1 MEDLVRLLVTGLVV
15 AAILVPIVRWFWSRF
30 DRPTEAQIAYEE
42 ERARQKQEARMWA
55 QIEAKMRADEAA
67 AEEAAAEARY
77 RLELEARAK
86 GADRTQISGAI
97 SALGSEELQPVLRE
111 VKESRP
117 APKATVGAEAAVVDG
132 DALISQEPDD
142 ADLRVDGPAQVSL
155 EQDRAGAPAPDWELI
170 ERLRALKERTE
181 GGGDATMLDPH
192 PDVPSMPDLPSL
204 DDVEAG
210 AAHDDSTEKPESK
223 DVDEPTEPAKQGYDD
238 ASLTEE
244 EPSAATI
251 EATED
256 EGIVAEA
263 TLEPQVEEDESGEPL
278 LEPPSGAEG
287 DVANAP
293 IIAQPPPIVDDVD
306 TAWDDGT
313 NKGDDDGWDVEW

>member
-1 MEDLVRLLVTGLVV
+1 VEDLVRLLVTGLVL

-67 AEEAAAEARY
+67 AEQAAAEARY
-77 RLELEARAK
+77 RMELEARAK

-97 SALGSEELQPVLRE
+97 SALGSEELQPVMRD

-132 DALISQEPDD
+132 DALFSQEPDD

-181 GGGDATMLDPH
+181 GGGDAAMLDPH

-223 DVDEPTEPAKQGYDD
+223 DVDEPTEPAMQGYDD
-238 ASLTEE
+238 ASVTEE

-251 EATED
+251 EATEED
-256 EGIVAEA
+256 GVEAEA

-287 DVANAP
+287 DEANAP
-293 IIAQPPPIVDDVD
+293 IIVQPRPIVDDVD

-313 NKGDDDGWDVEW
+313 NKADDDGWDVEW

>member
-1 MEDLVRLLVTGLVV
+1 VEDLVRLLVTGLVV

-97 SALGSEELQPVLRE
+97 SALGSEQLQPVLRD

-132 DALISQEPDD
+132 DALFSQEPDD

-181 GGGDATMLDPH
+181 DSVDAAMLDPH

-204 DDVEAG
+204 DDAEAG
-210 AAHDDSTEKPESK
+210 AAHDDSTEKPESE
-223 DVDEPTEPAKQGYDD
+223 DVAAPFEPAMEGSGD
-238 ASLTEE
+238 AS
-244 EPSAATI
+244 ATDDDPPP
-251 EATED
+251 EATEAMTD
-256 EGIVAEA
+256 EGVEA
-263 TLEPQVEEDESGEPL
+263 DEAQDAPDEGDESGESFH
-278 LEPPSGAEG
+278 EPPSGAEG
-287 DVANAP
+287 DEANP
-293 IIAQPPPIVDDVD
+293 PTIAQPTTFVEEVD
-306 TAWDDGT
+306 TAWDEASTGS
-313 NKGDDDGWDVEW
+313 DDDGWDVEW

>member
-1 MEDLVRLLVTGLVV
+1 VEDLVRLLVTGLVL

-30 DRPTEAQIAYEE
+30 DRPTEAQIAYDE

-67 AEEAAAEARY
+67 AEQAAAEARY

-97 SALGSEELQPVLRE
+97 SALGSEELQPVLRD

-132 DALISQEPDD
+132 DALFSQEPDD

-155 EQDRAGAPAPDWELI
+155 EQDRAGAPAPDWVLI

-181 GGGDATMLDPH
+181 DGVDAAMLDPH

-204 DDVEAG
+204 EDVEAG
-210 AAHDDSTEKPESK
+210 AVDADAVAPSEEPMEGNDDS
-223 DVDEPTEPAKQGYDD
+223 
-238 ASLTEE
+238 SLTEE

-256 EGIVAEA
+256 EGIEAEA
-263 TLEPQVEEDESGEPL
+263 TLEPQVEQAESGESL
-278 LEPPSGAEG
+278 LEPPFGAEG
-287 DVANAP
+287 DEANAP
-293 IIAQPPPIVDDVD
+293 TIAQPPPIVDEVD

-313 NKGDDDGWDVEW
+313 NKADDDGWDVEW

>member
-1 MEDLVRLLVTGLVV
+1 MEDLVRLLVTGLVL

-67 AEEAAAEARY
+67 AEQAAAEARY

-97 SALGSEELQPVLRE
+97 SALGSEQLQPVLRD

-132 DALISQEPDD
+132 DALFSQEPDD

-155 EQDRAGAPAPDWELI
+155 EQDRAGAPAPDWDLI

-181 GGGDATMLDPH
+181 NGGDAALFDPH
-192 PDVPSMPDLPSL
+192 PDVPAMPDLPLL

-210 AAHDDSTEKPESK
+210 AAHDDSTEKPESE
-223 DVDEPTEPAKQGYDD
+223 DVAAPFEPAMEGSGD
-238 ASLTEE
+238 ASATHDD
-244 EPSAATI
+244 PSS
-251 EATED
+251 EATEAITD
-256 EGIVAEA
+256 EGVEADDAQDAPVEGAES
-263 TLEPQVEEDESGEPL
+263 DESL

-287 DVANAP
+287 DEATAST
-293 IIAQPPPIVDDVD
+293 IAQPPTFVEEVD
-306 TAWDDGT
+306 TAWDEAST
-313 NKGDDDGWDVEW
+313 EADDDGWDVEW

>member
-1 MEDLVRLLVTGLVV
+1 VEDLVRLLVTGLVL

-97 SALGSEELQPVLRE
+97 SALGSEQLQPVLRD

-132 DALISQEPDD
+132 DALFSQEPDD

-181 GGGDATMLDPH
+181 DSVDAAMLDPH
-192 PDVPSMPDLPSL
+192 PDVPSIPDLPSL
-204 DDVEAG
+204 DDAYAFFED
-210 AAHDDSTEKPESK
+210 AASTEKPESE
-223 DVDEPTEPAKQGYDD
+223 DVAAPFEPAMEGSGD
-238 ASLTEE
+238 AS
-244 EPSAATI
+244 ATDDDPPP
-251 EATED
+251 EATEAITD
-256 EGIVAEA
+256 ERAEA
-263 TLEPQVEEDESGEPL
+263 DDAQDAPVEGAESDESL

-287 DVANAP
+287 DEATAST
-293 IIAQPPPIVDDVD
+293 IAQPPTFVEEVD
-306 TAWDDGT
+306 TAWDEASTGA
-313 NKGDDDGWDVEW
+313 DDDGWDVEW

>member
-1 MEDLVRLLVTGLVV
+1 
-15 AAILVPIVRWFWSRF
+15 
-30 DRPTEAQIAYEE
+30 
-42 ERARQKQEARMWA
+42 MWA

-67 AEEAAAEARY
+67 AEQAAAEARY

-97 SALGSEELQPVLRE
+97 SALGSEELQPVLRD

-132 DALISQEPDD
+132 DALFSQEPDD

-155 EQDRAGAPAPDWELI
+155 EQDRAGAPAPDWVLI

-181 GGGDATMLDPH
+181 DGVDAAMLDPH

-204 DDVEAG
+204 DDVEADS
-210 AAHDDSTEKPESK
+210 AHDTSTEKPESE
-223 DVDEPTEPAKQGYDD
+223 DVASPFEAGMEGSDD
-238 ASLTEE
+238 ASLSEE

-256 EGIVAEA
+256 EEVEAEA
-263 TLEPQVEEDESGEPL
+263 TLEPQVEGAESDESL
-278 LEPPSGAEG
+278 VEPPSDAE
-287 DVANAP
+287 DDEANAP
-293 IIAQPPPIVDDVD
+293 TIAQPPPIVDEVD

-313 NKGDDDGWDVEW
+313 NKADDDGWDVEW

>member
-1 MEDLVRLLVTGLVV
+1 MEDLVRLLVTGLVL

-30 DRPTEAQIAYEE
+30 DRPTEAQLAYEE

-132 DALISQEPDD
+132 DALFSPEPDD
-142 ADLRVDGPAQVSL
+142 ADLRVDGPTQVSL
-155 EQDRAGAPAPDWELI
+155 EQDRAGAPAPDWVLI

-181 GGGDATMLDPH
+181 GGGDAAMLDPH

-204 DDVEAG
+204 DDVEA
-210 AAHDDSTEKPESK
+210 AAV
-223 DVDEPTEPAKQGYDD
+223 DVDAVAPSEPPLGGSDD
-238 ASLTEE
+238 ASVAEE
-244 EPSAATI
+244 EPSAVAI
-251 EATED
+251 EATE
-256 EGIVAEA
+256 AEEVEA
-263 TLEPQVEEDESGEPL
+263 ETTLEPQVEGAEFGASL
-278 LEPPSGAEG
+278 LEPPSASEG
-287 DVANAP
+287 DEANAP
-293 IIAQPPPIVDDVD
+293 TNVQPSAFMEEVD

-313 NKGDDDGWDVEW
+313 NKADDDGWDVEW